1 MMQLTRLKKEHY
13 DKKTKLEQFLE
24 YYDCPVCFLM
34 RDNILE
40 CPQCKS
46 RACQDCL
53 KDFSK
58 EEHKKNP
65 AFAHDGVYKCMICLK
80 VHKQLPM
87 HKFLYALLQELKF
100 KCNDCL
106 KTMKLEKLKKHKQ

>member
-1 MMQLTRLKKEHY
+1 
-13 DKKTKLEQFLE
+13 
-24 YYDCPVCFLM
+24 M

-106 KTMKLEKLKKHKQ
+106 KTMKLEKLKKHKQQGLC